1 MDYWQAIK
9 KKLSRSEY
17 DIPDYRVWVWPVI
30 MHKEWLVSCQ
40 AKAHFVAEGNILLF
54 LTVSDRGTVFHHYIS
69 FWLHSAFPSPAHPST
84 HFWPLAPHLKRKLY
98 TQHLDRTR
106 GWRNASQG
114 SCGAQPSCKIP
125 WLTPQLFK
133 AMPEHFSDIK
143 IRCLFFPWKSFST
156 GMNNV
161 VSITAGLVL
170 DRSSRETSG

>member
-1 MDYWQAIK
+1 
-9 KKLSRSEY
+9 
-17 DIPDYRVWVWPVI
+17 

-40 AKAHFVAEGNILLF
+40 AKAHFVAEGNVLLF

-170 DRSSRETSG
+170 DRSSGETSG